1 MEQEADADPFDAV
14 TPVALGEGY
23 VDTDELFPLWSRGLM
38 AGSFLLLLVFR
49 FIFTV
54 VLVGDVA
61 DGALVALYII
71 AELFGVAF
79 LGGLAA
85 TALFVQSMPA
95 WARVTLL
102 GVAALAGIGSISV
115 GALAFA

>member
-54 VLVGDVA
+54 VP
-61 DGALVALYII
+61 YII